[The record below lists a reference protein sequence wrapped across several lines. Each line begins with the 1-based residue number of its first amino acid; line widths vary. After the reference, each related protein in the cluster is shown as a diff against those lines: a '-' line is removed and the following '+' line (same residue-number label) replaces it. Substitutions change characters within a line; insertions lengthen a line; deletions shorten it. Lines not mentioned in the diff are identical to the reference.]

1 MVDFHLNQSI
11 SLLPS
16 ETFLFFFKLCHL
28 KFRSYKTV
36 ITDFLLCFIHFI
48 NSPINYHDWPWQNF
62 SLQCQYNVKQSSK
75 EKISTRGLLVD
86 PIPNSQ
92 NKHYENCME
101 DTEENYQW
109 DLGVIIRIV
118 FFAQVMCLRNEN
130 NWLEKCW
137 QNVYYYQKILL
148 K

>member
-1 MVDFHLNQSI
+1 MT
-11 SLLPS
+11 
-16 ETFLFFFKLCHL
+16 E
-28 KFRSYKTV
+28 
-36 ITDFLLCFIHFI
+36 FLLTM
-48 NSPINYHDWPWQNF
+48 SV
-62 SLQCQYNVKQSSK
+62 QCQAVKLK

-86 PIPNSQ
+86 PIPNSP

-101 DTEENYQW
+101 DTKENYQW
-109 DLGVIIRIV
+109 DLGMIIRIV

-137 QNVYYYQKILL
+137 QNVYHYQKILL

>member
-1 MVDFHLNQSI
+1 MLNCEVSLVFVRLLMVDFHLNQNI

-36 ITDFLLCFIHFI
+36 RTDFLLCFILTMTEFLLTM
-48 NSPINYHDWPWQNF
+48 SV
-62 SLQCQYNVKQSSK
+62 QCQAVKLK

-86 PIPNSQ
+86 PIPNSP

-101 DTEENYQW
+101 DT
-109 DLGVIIRIV
+109 
-118 FFAQVMCLRNEN
+118 
-130 NWLEKCW
+130 
-137 QNVYYYQKILL
+137 
-148 K
+148 